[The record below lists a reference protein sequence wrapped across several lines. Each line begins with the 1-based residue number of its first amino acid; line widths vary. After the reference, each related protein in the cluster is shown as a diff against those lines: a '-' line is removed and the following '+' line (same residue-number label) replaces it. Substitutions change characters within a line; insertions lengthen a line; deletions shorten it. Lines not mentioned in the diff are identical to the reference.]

1 MTNEQLL
8 NSYLLNIIK
17 FSVDIMQNIDCF
29 DLNEKNVAEIGE
41 IVTKLKNFKNN
52 YIELPF

>member
-8 NSYLLNIIK
+8 NSYLLNIVK
-17 FSVDIMQNIDCF
+17 FSIDIMQEIDCF

-41 IVTKLKNFKNN
+41 IVTKLKKFKNN